1 MAQPDVHIRRANKT
15 DIEVIAS
22 IERESFPD
30 PWDIGA
36 FIDTL
41 FYYPAT
47 FFVAEKAGRIA
58 GFITAGIENTGEEL
72 YGHIMNLAV
81 SPFFR
86 NNGIGSMLVA
96 RAEHEFLLEGASGIQ
111 LEVRTSNLL
120 AQRFYNNLG
129 YQQVFLIANYYSDDE
144 DAIVMMKWFSV

>member
-30 PWDIGA
+30 PWDIGT

-47 FFVAEKAGRIA
+47 FFVAEKVGRIA

-111 LEVRTSNLL
+111 LEVRPSNLL

-144 DAIVMMKWFSV
+144 DAIVMMKWFIL